1 MTDPSTL
8 LQHARQLDE
17 QALGEIYDLY
27 SPAIY
32 RYASRLLGDADQAE
46 ECVADT
52 FSRLLIALHNGG
64 GPKDHLSA
72 YLYRIA
78 HNWITDSYRR
88 KPIELPLDSEDY
100 MDGLPGPSA
109 ELDQKNRVDL
119 VRKALRKLT
128 PEQRQVIVLRY
139 LEDLSNAEIAESIEK
154 PIGSVKALLHRG
166 LDSLRR
172 VLVSEREEDVE
183 ESR

>member
-27 SPAIY
+27 SPAIF
-32 RYASRLLGDADQAE
+32 RYAARLLGNADQAE
-46 ECVADT
+46 ECVAET
-52 FSRLLIALHNGG
+52 FSRFILALHNGG

-88 KPIELPLDSEDY
+88 KPVELPLESEEIVDR
-100 MDGLPGPSA
+100 LPGPSD
-109 ELDQKNRVDL
+109 ELDRQTVREL
-119 VRKALRKLT
+119 VRLALRKLT
-128 PEQRQVIVLRY
+128 AEQRQVIVLKY
-139 LEDLSNAEIAESIEK
+139 IEEQSNAEIAESIEK

-172 VLVSEREEDVE
+172 ALISEREETVE
-183 ESR
+183 EF

>member
-17 QALGEIYDLY
+17 AALGEIYDLY

-32 RYASRLLGDADQAE
+32 RYASRLLGEANQAE
-46 ECVADT
+46 ECVAET
-52 FSRLLIALHNGG
+52 FSRFIVALHNGG

-88 KPIELPLDSEDY
+88 KPVELPLESEEIVDR
-100 MDGLPGPSA
+100 LPDPSE
-109 ELDQKNRVDL
+109 ELDQKTAVEMARN
-119 VRKALRKLT
+119 ALRKLT

-139 LEDLSNAEIAESIEK
+139 LEDQSNAEIAEIIDK

-172 VLVSEREEDVE
+172 VLISEREETVE
-183 ESR
+183 GF